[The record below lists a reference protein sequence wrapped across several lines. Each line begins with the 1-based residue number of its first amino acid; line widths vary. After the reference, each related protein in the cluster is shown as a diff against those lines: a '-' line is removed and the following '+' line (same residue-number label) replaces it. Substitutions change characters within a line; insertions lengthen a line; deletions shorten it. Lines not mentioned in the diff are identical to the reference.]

1 MHYSPV
7 NCPAKNFKNRSEFGK
22 QRKNVQIININL
34 MYNSY
39 GFETMIIG
47 LDKE

>member
-1 MHYSPV
+1 MYYSPV

-39 GFETMIIG
+39 GFETMVIG